1 MPDLVGKA
9 PSSGW
14 DLSGFLFP
22 LPDWDRTRK
31 RISCEQQWDQH
42 QPSLI
47 FLFSPP
53 SHPAASFLQD
63 IKGTFIRSVTFFLAF
78 FHSKQLLCQE
88 KNTNFCFKLR
98 VVGAFSGWGWWIAN
112 GVAGAPVKGGNG
124 VEMGFL
130 EQLRICRRGE
140 RWGRDLSPSQ
150 QPLVGAEQG
159 VPTQTSCPGGAGAAF
174 NSGKIILSSF

>member
-1 MPDLVGKA
+1 MRATVGSA
-9 PSSGW
+9 SALPNLSFFSPSSPRCL
-14 DLSGFLFP
+14 LSAG
-22 LPDWDRTRK
+22 
-31 RISCEQQWDQH
+31 H
-42 QPSLI
+42 QRHFYQVS
-47 FLFSPP
+47 
-53 SHPAASFLQD
+53 D
-63 IKGTFIRSVTFFLAF
+63 FFLAF
-78 FHSKQLLCQE
+78 FHSRQLLCQE

-130 EQLRICRRGE
+130 EQLRTRRRGE